1 MKRNVLY
8 TMMAM
13 GSLVLAGTGVASAQ
27 SNASTQSNTS
37 GVLDRDDGIYLRC
50 AMCGT
55 VESITQNVGSAAS
68 GGGSN
73 TAATI
78 TGSVVGGLIG
88 NRVGGGR
95 GRRAA
100 TVGGVVAGGAA
111 GNAMASNSGQP
122 TTWTVRVRLGANN
135 FMNVTVDDA
144 SDLRVGDTVEVDSNG
159 HVTRLR

>member
-1 MKRNVLY
+1 MKRNAMSK
-8 TMMAM
+8 MMLL
-13 GSLVLAGTGVASAQ
+13 GSLVLAGMGVASAQ
-27 SNASTQSNTS
+27 NANN
-37 GVLDRDDGIYLRC
+37 GVLERDDGIYLRC

-55 VESITQNVGSAAS
+55 VESITQNVNNQAS
-68 GGGSN
+68 TGGS

-100 TVGGVVAGGAA
+100 TVGGVVAGGAV
-111 GNAMASNSGQP
+111 GNAASSNNAPTSSATVRIKLGASN
-122 TTWTVRVRLGANN
+122 
-135 FMNVTVDDA
+135 FINVTVDDA

-159 HVTRLR
+159 HVVRLR

>member
-1 MKRNVLY
+1 MKRKALY

-13 GSLVLAGTGVASAQ
+13 GAWMLAGTGVASAQ
-27 SNASTQSNTS
+27 SNNS
-37 GVLDRDDGIYLRC
+37 GILDRDDGIYLRC

-55 VESITQNVGSAAS
+55 VESITQNVGSA

-78 TGSVVGGLIG
+78 TGSVVGGVLG

-100 TVGGVVAGGAA
+100 TAAGVVAGGAA
-111 GNAMASNSGQP
+111 GNATSNNSQAS
-122 TTWTVRVRLGANN
+122 TWTVRVRLGANN
-135 FMNVTVDDA
+135 FMNVTVADA

-159 HVTRLR
+159 LVTRLR

>member
-27 SNASTQSNTS
+27 SAQSNTS
-37 GVLDRDDGIYLRC
+37 GVLDREDGIYLRC

-55 VESITQNVGSAAS
+55 VESITQNVGASS

-111 GNAMASNSGQP
+111 GNAMASNSSQP

-135 FMNVTVDDA
+135 FMNVTVNDA

>member
-1 MKRNVLY
+1 MKRKSLY
-8 TMMAM
+8 TMMAIS
-13 GSLVLAGTGVASAQ
+13 SLVLAGTGVASA
-27 SNASTQSNTS
+27 QSNTS

-55 VESITQNVGSAAS
+55 VESITQNVGTQSS

-100 TVGGVVAGGAA
+100 TAAGVVAGGAVGSAA
-111 GNAMASNSGQP
+111 GNGNSSQP

-135 FMNVTVDDA
+135 FMNVTVNDA

>member
-1 MKRNVLY
+1 MKRESLY
-8 TMMAM
+8 TMMVIS
-13 GSLVLAGTGVASAQ
+13 SLGLAGTGVASA
-27 SNASTQSNTS
+27 QSNTS

-55 VESITQNVGSAAS
+55 VESITQNVGTQSS
-68 GGGSN
+68 GSGSN

-88 NRVGGGR
+88 SRVGGGG

-100 TVGGVVAGGAA
+100 TAAGVVAGGAVGSAA
-111 GNAMASNSGQP
+111 GSGNSSQP
-122 TTWTVRVRLGANN
+122 TTWTVRVRLGSSN

>member
-1 MKRNVLY
+1 MKRKALSTMLVMSSFVLF
-8 TMMAM
+8 
-13 GSLVLAGTGVASAQ
+13 GTGVASAQ
-27 SNASTQSNTS
+27 SSTN
-37 GVLDRDDGIYLRC
+37 GVLERDDGVYLRC

-55 VESITQNVGSAAS
+55 VESITQNVSNQSGSS
-68 GGGSN
+68 GS

-100 TVGGVVAGGAA
+100 TVGGVVAGGAV
-111 GNAMASNSGQP
+111 GNAASSSSAP
-122 TTWTVRVRLGANN
+122 TASSTVRIKLGGSN
-135 FMNVTVDDA
+135 FINVTVDDA
-144 SDLRVGDTVEVDSNG
+144 SDLRVGDMVEVDSNG